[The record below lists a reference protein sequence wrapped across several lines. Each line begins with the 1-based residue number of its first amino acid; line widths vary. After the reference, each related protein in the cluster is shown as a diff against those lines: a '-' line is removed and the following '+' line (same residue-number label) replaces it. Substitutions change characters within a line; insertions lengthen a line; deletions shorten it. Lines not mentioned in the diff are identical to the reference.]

1 MRAFG
6 EIDRRNGLAVLCA
19 ALSILGCAPMPAAAQ
34 SKSPP
39 SWGPVQQPSSPA
51 QPSPGPSLNGAAQ
64 NIPTAGQA
72 PRGSS
77 PNAQR
82 QNTTSAA
89 LNTPPTSR
97 DCRKAITQADP
108 SYTVAFGK
116 AETNGYTSGPNVDFG
131 FIINTIRA
139 MANNHEGNHNDLQV
153 RIEQLR
159 CENQNLEAKLD
170 YIIRRLP

>member
-1 MRAFG
+1 MSLHEGITLRRAAF
-6 EIDRRNGLAVLCA
+6 RSAAVPILICA
-19 ALSILGCAPMPAAAQ
+19 AITAAAQ

-39 SWGPVQQPSSPA
+39 SWNPLPQPASSLG
-51 QPSPGPSLNGAAQ
+51 QPSPGSAANGPAQQIPAAGATH
-64 NIPTAGQA
+64 PGQ
-72 PRGSS
+72 S

-82 QNTTSAA
+82 QSATSAT

-97 DCRKAITQADP
+97 DCRKVVTQPDP
-108 SYTVAFGK
+108 NYVTQFGR
-116 AETNGYTSGPNVDFG
+116 AQTNGYESGPNVDFG
-131 FIINTIRA
+131 YILNTIRGV
-139 MANNHEGNHNDLQV
+139 GNVVQGNLDDLQV

>member
-1 MRAFG
+1 MSAFG
-6 EIDRRNGLAVLCA
+6 AINRRTGPAFCRA
-19 ALSILGCAPMPAAAQ
+19 ALAILACASIPVAAQ

-39 SWGPVQQPSSPA
+39 SWGPVQQPSSVG
-51 QPSPGPSLNGAAQ
+51 QPSPGQSLNGAAQ
-64 NIPTAGQA
+64 QTAGQMH
-72 PRGSS
+72 PGQS

-82 QNTTSAA
+82 QNATSAA

-108 SYTVAFGK
+108 SYTVQFGR
-116 AETNGYTSGPNVDFG
+116 AETNGYTSGPNVDLG
-131 FIINTIRA
+131 FIVNTIRA

>member
-1 MRAFG
+1 MRILEKVKPRGAGF
-6 EIDRRNGLAVLCA
+6 RAA
-19 ALSILGCAPMPAAAQ
+19 ALSILACAAVTAAAQ

-39 SWGPVQQPSSPA
+39 SWGPVGAQPSPLA
-51 QPSPGPSLNGAAQ
+51 QPSPGQSNNGPVQQMGGATQ
-64 NIPTAGQA
+64 QHPGQSVT
-72 PRGSS
+72 G
-77 PNAQR
+77 QR
-82 QNTTSAA
+82 QNAASVASA
-89 LNTPPTSR
+89 PPTPR

-108 SYTVAFGK
+108 SYVVQFGK

-159 CENQNLEAKLD
+159 CENENLAAKLD

>member
-1 MRAFG
+1 MRACG
-6 EIDRRNGLAVLCA
+6 KVNRRNGPASCCA
-19 ALSILGCAPMPAAAQ
+19 ALAILACGSMPAAAQ

-39 SWGPVQQPSSPA
+39 SWGAVQQPSSVG
-51 QPSPGPSLNGAAQ
+51 QPSPGQSLNGAAQ
-64 NIPTAGQA
+64 QIPAAGQTH
-72 PRGSS
+72 PGQS

-82 QNTTSAA
+82 QNSTSVA

-97 DCRKAITQADP
+97 DCRKAITQPDP
-108 SYTVAFGK
+108 SYTVQFGK

>member
-1 MRAFG
+1 MRAFE
-6 EIDRRNGLAVLCA
+6 EINHRNGATFCRVALAILPFV
-19 ALSILGCAPMPAAAQ
+19 SITAAAQ

-39 SWGPVQQPSSPA
+39 SWGPVQQPSSA
-51 QPSPGPSLNGAAQ
+51 GHPSPGQSLNGAAQ
-64 NIPTAGQA
+64 QIPTAAQTHSGQ
-72 PRGSS
+72 S

-82 QNTTSAA
+82 QSTTSTA

-108 SYTVAFGK
+108 SYTVPFGK
-116 AETNGYTSGPNVDFG
+116 AETNGYTSGPNVDLG